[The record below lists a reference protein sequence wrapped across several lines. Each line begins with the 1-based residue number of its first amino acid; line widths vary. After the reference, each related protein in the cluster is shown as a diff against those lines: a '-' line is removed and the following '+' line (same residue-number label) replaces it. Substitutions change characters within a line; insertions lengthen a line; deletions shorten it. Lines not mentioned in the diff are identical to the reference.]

1 MTTVVRNVGV
11 ISVIEK
17 VRSFNSADKD
27 LMTRHLTSKR
37 LILLAATIVGLLMV
51 WHLFLRPPE
60 KPELVTAQARAGEI
74 EEVVLAT
81 GVLEPFELV
90 RVGAQ
95 ASGRVE
101 RLAVEIGDVVKA
113 GQLVAEIDPQTRRNT
128 LRDRE
133 AALANIRA
141 VRAARV
147 AGLVKAEMD
156 FERQREMLAG
166 GTTPRAQ
173 YDATV
178 ATLDI
183 ARAEVKSLD
192 AQITQAQVAV
202 ESAGVELGYTRI
214 TAPIAG
220 TVVAIVT
227 DEGQT
232 VNALQTAPTIVMIA
246 RLDKMKVRADIS
258 EADVVRVRRGLPV
271 WFSILGDPKRRF
283 HGELRQVEPAPASIA
298 NEGGAVASAS
308 ASTNSAVYYTGLIDV
323 VNADGV
329 LRPSMTAQVSIVL
342 SSASGAVLV
351 PLSAVEGAPQAGEKA
366 RVRVLD
372 ATGEVQMREVL
383 VGIDNGADIQI
394 LQGLQAGE
402 TIVLGAST
410 DERADGQSQLAAT
423 KW

>member
-1 MTTVVRNVGV
+1 
-11 ISVIEK
+11 
-17 VRSFNSADKD
+17 
-27 LMTRHLTSKR
+27 MTRHITRKR
-37 LILLAATIVGLLMV
+37 LILAAVTLVGLLVV
-51 WHLFLRPPE
+51 WNLFLGPPA
-60 KPELVTAQARAGEI
+60 KPELVTTRARTGDI

-81 GVLEPFELV
+81 GVLEPLELV

-101 RLAVEIGDVVKA
+101 RLAVEIGDVVEA
-113 GQLVAEIDPQTRRNT
+113 GQLVAEIDSQTRRNT

-141 VRAARV
+141 VHAARM
-147 AGLVKAEMD
+147 AGLVKAEKD
-156 FERQREMLAG
+156 FERERELLAG
-166 GTTPRAQ
+166 GSTPRAQ
-173 YDATV
+173 YDAAV
-178 ATLDI
+178 ATLDN
-183 ARAEVKSLD
+183 ARAEVQALE
-192 AQITQAQVAV
+192 AQITQAQVAL

-246 RLDKMKVRADIS
+246 RLDTMTVRADIS
-258 EADVVRVRRGLPV
+258 EADVVRVSRGLPV

-283 HGELRQVEPAPASIA
+283 DGKLRQVEPAPASIA
-298 NEGGAVASAS
+298 NESNAAASGIG
-308 ASTNSAVYYTGLIDV
+308 STKGAVYYTGLIDV
-323 VNADGV
+323 ANADGV

-342 SSASGAVLV
+342 SRASGAVLV
-351 PLSAVEGAPQAGEKA
+351 PLSAVEGAPRAGDMA
-366 RVRVLD
+366 RVRILD
-372 ATGEVQMREVL
+372 AVGEVQIRQVQ

-394 LQGLQAGE
+394 LGGLQAGE

-410 DERADGQSQLAAT
+410 DERADGQAQLAAA
-423 KW
+423 KR

>member
-1 MTTVVRNVGV
+1 
-11 ISVIEK
+11 
-17 VRSFNSADKD
+17 
-27 LMTRHLTSKR
+27 MTRHITRKR
-37 LILLAATIVGLLMV
+37 LILAAVTLVGLLVV
-51 WHLFLRPPE
+51 WLMFLRPPA
-60 KPELVTAQARAGEI
+60 KPELVTAQARTGDI

-81 GVLEPFELV
+81 GVLEPLELV

-95 ASGRVE
+95 ASGRIE
-101 RLAVEIGDVVKA
+101 HLAVKIGDIVEA
-113 GQLVAEIDPQTRRNT
+113 GQLVAEIDSQTRRNT

-141 VRAARV
+141 VHAARR
-147 AGLVKAEMD
+147 AGLVKAEKD
-156 FERQREMLAG
+156 FERERDLLAG
-166 GTTPRAQ
+166 GSTPRAQ
-173 YDATV
+173 YDAAV
-178 ATLDI
+178 ATRDN
-183 ARAEVKSLD
+183 ARAEVQALE
-192 AQITQAQVAV
+192 AQITQAQVAL

-246 RLDKMKVRADIS
+246 RLDTMTVRADIS

-283 HGELRQVEPAPASIA
+283 DGELRQVEPAPASIA
-298 NEGGAVASAS
+298 NESNAAASRIN
-308 ASTNSAVYYTGLIDV
+308 STNGAVYYTGLIDV
-323 VNADGV
+323 ANADGI

-342 SSASGAVLV
+342 SRVSGTVLV
-351 PLSAVEGAPQAGEKA
+351 PLSAVEGAPRAGDTA
-366 RVRVLD
+366 RVRILD
-372 ATGEVQMREVL
+372 AVGEVQIRQVQ

-394 LQGLQAGE
+394 LGGLQAGE

-410 DERADGQSQLAAT
+410 DERTDGQAQLAAA
-423 KW
+423 KR

>member
-1 MTTVVRNVGV
+1 
-11 ISVIEK
+11 
-17 VRSFNSADKD
+17 
-27 LMTRHLTSKR
+27 MTRHITVKR
-37 LILLAATIVGLLMV
+37 LILAAVTLVGLLVV
-51 WHLFLRPPE
+51 WNLFLRPPA
-60 KPELVTAQARAGEI
+60 KPELVTTRARTGDI

-81 GVLEPFELV
+81 GVLEPLELV

-101 RLAVEIGDVVKA
+101 RLAVEIGDVVEA
-113 GQLVAEIDPQTRRNT
+113 GQLVAEIDSQTRRNT

-141 VRAARV
+141 VHAARR
-147 AGLVKAEMD
+147 AGLVKAEKD
-156 FERQREMLAG
+156 FERERELLAG
-166 GTTPRAQ
+166 GSTPRAQ
-173 YDATV
+173 YDAAV
-178 ATLDI
+178 ATLDS
-183 ARAEVKSLD
+183 ARAEVQALD
-192 AQITQAQVAV
+192 AQITQAQVAL
-202 ESAGVELGYTRI
+202 ESAGIELDYTRI

-246 RLDKMKVRADIS
+246 RLDTMTVRTDIS

-283 HGELRQVEPAPASIA
+283 DGELRQVEPAPASIA
-298 NEGGAVASAS
+298 NESNAAASQS
-308 ASTNSAVYYTGLIDV
+308 GLTNGAVYYTGLIYV
-323 VNADGV
+323 ANADGV

-342 SSASGAVLV
+342 SRVSGAVLV
-351 PLSAVEGAPQAGEKA
+351 PLSAVEEANLSGDTG
-366 RVRVLD
+366 RVRILD
-372 ATGEVQMREVL
+372 AMGEVQMRQVQ

-394 LQGLQAGE
+394 LDGLQAGE

-410 DERADGQSQLAAT
+410 DERTDGQAQLTAA
-423 KW
+423 KR